1 MSHYKT
7 IQALGAP
14 NVIHQ
19 GVIDMLDD
27 FEMAAM
33 LSHFMYWSDKTD
45 NPLGVYRSND
55 ELQALFKWSPAKIK
69 RISDKLQDLGLI
81 TKTEKR
87 LEHRIYYLFNVAKF
101 DELYGEYLSR
111 FANPQNSDSPISK
124 TDFANRQN
132 EDSPIAKMAIREQ
145 PKQRFGD
152 SQNGDSL
159 YTKITT
165 EITTERDARE
175 NSQTENPVEENL
187 TAIEVFEFLKKSSVF
202 GSELGIIQH
211 REPNISELNVLIAE
225 VTGYWS
231 DKYLGKQHLLAKILS
246 SVSRKNAQ
254 SRIDTYTVP
263 KQQPSI
269 ESPVTDWSNRQA
281 GELITE
287 FVAPLP
293 IKGVVRD

>member
-7 IQALGAP
+7 IQALGTP

-33 LSHFMYWSDKTD
+33 LSHFMYWSDKTN

-111 FANPQNSDSPISK
+111 FANPQNIDSPISK

-132 EDSPIAKMAIREQ
+132 EDSPIAKMAIGEQ
-145 PKQRFGD
+145 PKWRFGD

-165 EITTERDARE
+165 EITSERETRE

-187 TAIEVFEFLKKSSVF
+187 NAIEVFEFLKKSSVF

-231 DKYLGKQHLLAKILS
+231 GKYLSKQQLLTKILS

-254 SRIDTYTVP
+254 SRIDTYTMP
-263 KQQPSI
+263 KQQPSL
-269 ESPVTDWSNRQA
+269 ESPVADWTNRQA